1 MPKHFYRDAVIYAVP
16 LYFMENHAL
25 TGTDMPFLS
34 YGRITVR
41 TYTTPDFQKSS
52 AGCSEVSSLSASG
65 CLAPNGNSL
74 ISGFQL
80 LLLFNALFAVQ
91 F

>member
-41 TYTTPDFQKSS
+41 TYTTPVSKSLQPAAPRS
-52 AGCSEVSSLSASG
+52 VH
-65 CLAPNGNSL
+65 CLLPA
-74 ISGFQL
+74 
-80 LLLFNALFAVQ
+80 ALHQTATL
-91 F
+91 